1 VRTTLALA
9 LTLLAGAAAA
19 QTPPTP
25 EALAEARTRF
35 ERGVL
40 LHERGDDEGAAAELR
55 AAWELSRRPS
65 ALYNL
70 GLALEGLRRNA
81 EALAAFREYL
91 ALTAGAPS
99 PLRADAEAAA
109 RRVEATLATLRVD
122 ADPAGAAVTL
132 DGRPLRAG
140 EDVPVD
146 PGLHTARAAMPG
158 RLDAEATFT
167 LVPGERRQLGLAL
180 APAPP
185 PPPPTFSLQLDGAP
199 LAAAWA
205 IDGAPAAPDA
215 VAALTAGRHRVRVT
229 AAGFRPWEGPVAV
242 EADAR
247 LRVSLSPLVDA
258 GQRRWTWVSFAS
270 AGALLAGAVVTGAL
284 AVDAHAEFL
293 TRARGDADVD
303 ELAGRGRALA
313 LTADVLG
320 ALAVAGAAAG
330 VVLFV
335 RSAATPPS
343 RAEVERLASGRAVGL
358 TF

>member
-1 VRTTLALA
+1 MRTTLALA

-25 EALAEARTRF
+25 EALAEARARF

-81 EALAAFREYL
+81 EAFAAFREYL
-91 ALTAGAPS
+91 ALTAGTPA
-99 PLRADAEAAA
+99 PLRADAEAAS
-109 RRVEATLATLRVD
+109 RRVEAALATLRVD

-185 PPPPTFSLQLDGAP
+185 PTFSLQLDGAP
-199 LAAAWA
+199 LAAAWV

-215 VAALTAGRHRVRVT
+215 AAALTAGRHRVRVT

-258 GQRRWTWVSFAS
+258 GQRRWAWASFAA
-270 AGALLAGAVVTGAL
+270 AGALLAGTVISGAL

-303 ELAGRGRALA
+303 ALAGRGRALA
-313 LTADVLG
+313 VTADVLG
-320 ALAVAGAAAG
+320 ALAVAGVAAG

-343 RAEVERLASGRAVGL
+343 RAEVERLAAGRGVGL
-358 TF
+358 AF